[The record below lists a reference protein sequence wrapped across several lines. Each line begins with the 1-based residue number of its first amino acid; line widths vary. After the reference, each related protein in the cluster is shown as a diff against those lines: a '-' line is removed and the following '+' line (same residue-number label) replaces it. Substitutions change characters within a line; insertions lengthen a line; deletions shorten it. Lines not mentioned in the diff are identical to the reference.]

1 MNRLILHFAQFVLA
15 LILLNGC
22 TSTSK
27 KENLTAAKPNPPAY
41 HPVPPAAQNSYS
53 GVFLKPAALEPAV
66 EFWRKTYAVWPRSQV
81 AIHDDRYLDVIYEVF
96 NVPGDV
102 GESLNTEQKE
112 ALNQRKD
119 FWRGQLAALESKL
132 RYGAQ
137 MNAVDK
143 QLITKLEQSG
153 KPLSFFNGASERVR
167 SQRGTRERFRRGLE
181 ISGRYELQFRKI
193 FREAGLPE
201 DLAYLP
207 HVESSFQASAKS
219 SAGAVKKK
227 MHNKIS

>member
-1 MNRLILHFAQFVLA
+1 MNRLILQFAQFVLA
-15 LILLNGC
+15 LALLNGC
-22 TSTSK
+22 SSTPNK
-27 KENLTAAKPNPPAY
+27 KDNLTVKPNSPVSRPTPP
-41 HPVPPAAQNSYS
+41 VAQNTYS
-53 GVFLKPAALEPAV
+53 GVFLKPASLEPAV

-81 AIHDDRYLDVIYEVF
+81 AIHDDRYLDVVYEVF
-96 NVPGDV
+96 TLPGDV
-102 GESLNTEQKE
+102 GESLTFDQKD
-112 ALNQRKD
+112 ALSQRKD

-137 MNAVDK
+137 LNTFDK
-143 QLITKLEQSG
+143 ELLTKLEHSG
-153 KPLSFFNGASERVR
+153 KPLSFLNGASDRVR

-207 HVESSFQASAKS
+207 HVESSFQAS
-219 SAGAVKKK
+219 
-227 MHNKIS
+227 N